1 MSFRDLTL
9 AIFGLF
15 AKAKWYM
22 LLCISIIVV
31 ASAAAYHDSQN
42 CHGSDSEPCRR
53 NKFAISLGSVGTFI
67 GLAMSFMA
75 NAGKLQIY
83 LETATAFLVFAL
95 YTAGVAVITFDTGSG
110 ITIGNLYFSTWAG
123 FIVSIFLLVECYHG
137 IKEEREAGTSINTA
151 TDDPVVKIQDI
162 KATSGDIKVED
173 LPDAEQP
180 F

>member
-1 MSFRDLTL
+1 
-9 AIFGLF
+9 
-15 AKAKWYM
+15 
-22 LLCISIIVV
+22 
-31 ASAAAYHDSQN
+31 
-42 CHGSDSEPCRR
+42 
-53 NKFAISLGSVGTFI
+53 
-67 GLAMSFMA
+67 
-75 NAGKLQIY
+75 
-83 LETATAFLVFAL
+83 VFTL

-151 TDDPVVKIQDI
+151 TDDPVVKIQDN
-162 KATSGDIKVED
+162 KAASGDIKVED